1 MLDGCSLGLSLFMS
15 SVCGLDD
22 WMRSSVVV
30 GSLVG
35 MVDGFTEC
43 LVEGLKDGLVG
54 EKVWVG
60 LGDLVGIGCPVGL
73 VGGMLLSDGESND
86 IITGPSAS
94 EAGLLGLKGL
104 SGLRGLFGLRGFRG
118 S

>member
-1 MLDGCSLGLSLFMS
+1 MLDGCSLELSLLMS

-43 LVEGLKDGLVG
+43 LVEGLKDGFVG
-54 EKVWVG
+54 EKVWIG
-60 LGDLVGIGCPVGL
+60 LGDLVGIGCTVLVGL
-73 VGGMLLSDGESND
+73 VEGTLLSDGESND

-104 SGLRGLFGLRGFRG
+104 SGLRGLFGLRGL
-118 S
+118 